1 LHHVHDPHAAP
12 GRKTESELP
21 EYSLARKERREG
33 KMRTSSLRV
42 IALAAALGATAFI
55 LASPL
60 GAAERNGY
68 VVTNLVS
75 NSATFPAATHDPS
88 LVNAWGLT
96 ASSSSPWWVADN
108 GADVSTLYNGNTGAK
123 VALTVAV
130 DGGPTGTVFNI
141 ADAATFPVPNGQSSR
156 FLFASEDGKIRG
168 WPGSGPAQVTAAQSS
183 APGAIYKG
191 LAIAVTS
198 DGPRLYATDF
208 HNGRVDVWDGSWARV
223 STSSTF
229 VDPSLPD
236 GYAPFGIQTIGSRVF
251 VTYAKQDEDAAD
263 ELHGQGLGF
272 VDVFDT
278 AGTLLGRVAQ
288 HGQLN
293 APWGLALAPASF
305 GRFGGDLLIGN
316 FGDGQ
321 INAYEE
327 QANGHFEHRGE
338 LRGSNGNDTLSI
350 DGLWALEFGNDGAAG
365 PSKRLFFTAG
375 PNDETDGL
383 FGSIDPA

>member
-1 LHHVHDPHAAP
+1 MRA
-12 GRKTESELP
+12 R
-21 EYSLARKERREG
+21 SLKC
-33 KMRTSSLRV
+33 L
-42 IALAAALGATAFI
+42 ALAGTLVATAFM

-75 NSATFPAATHDPS
+75 NTPDIPAASHDAS

-96 ASSSSPWWVADN
+96 ASATSPWWVADN
-108 GADVSTLYNGNTGAK
+108 GTNVSTLYNGNTGAK
-123 VALTVAV
+123 LALTVAV
-130 DGGPTGTVFNI
+130 GGGPTGTVFNI
-141 ADAATFPVPNGQSSR
+141 ADGTNYRVPTGQSSR

-183 APGAIYKG
+183 APGAVYKG
-191 LAIAVTS
+191 LAYAVTPA
-198 DGPRLYATDF
+198 GPRLYATDF
-208 HNGRVDVWDGSWARV
+208 HNGNVEVWDGSWNLV
-223 STSSTF
+223 STPSSF
-229 VDPSLPD
+229 ADDKLPD
-236 GYAPFGIQTIGSRVF
+236 GYAPFGIQAIGGRIF
-251 VTYAKQDEDAAD
+251 VTYAQQDADAAD
-263 ELHGQGLGF
+263 ELHGQGLGI
-272 VDVFDT
+272 VDVFNT
-278 AGTLLGRVAQ
+278 AGTLLARVAQ

-327 QANGHFEHRGE
+327 MPNGHFEHRGE
-338 LRGSNGNDTLSI
+338 LRNADGSQLSI
-350 DGLWALEFGNDGAAG
+350 DGLWALEFGNGGSAG
-365 PSKRLFFTAG
+365 PKTKLFFTAG
-375 PNDETDGL
+375 PNDEADGL